1 MDANL
6 IKNPRL
12 SKRERLLLASGWTE
26 EPSRA
31 KGLAK
36 VDHHTLMLGKWFR
49 LPWSCVIGPPS
60 QHGGFSLYKAQTI
73 ATVEQCSMTIP
84 LTNWTERTP
93 KETFRNGR
101 MDPFLA
107 DTGCTHGWKKWNWH
121 TCAPSVRCWGHCK
134 YGELQSGNRLPKVW
148 NGSVAET
155 GQYFLNVQPD
165 IK

>member
-1 MDANL
+1 MDRGAEQSQGTRKSWSPYADVREMIPVTLELCNRPPIAAWRVL
-6 IKNPRL
+6 FVQSADNC
-12 SKRERLLLASGWTE
+12 KRG
-26 EPSRA
+26 
-31 KGLAK
+31 
-36 VDHHTLMLGKWFR
+36 
-49 LPWSCVIGPPS
+49 
-60 QHGGFSLYKAQTI
+60 
-73 ATVEQCSMTIP
+73 TVHCMTIP